1 MKKTVIAAVLC
12 AIAIL
17 IGLSLP
23 KITSNAKDEE
33 LNGAVMRLDEIEGN
47 VNIKTDTHLRLSDK
61 IRIIGASDTSY
72 VGIEYGKY
80 RNEKDV
86 IAAAVEF
93 AGMLNG
99 MYINDEDVAEID
111 NNCTVTAFVVSE
123 NYGAGSS
130 FICWNVTVTFGK
142 NTVGFDIDDETGK
155 VLKSTRILPEQIGV
169 TVDEQVEESV
179 YFVANQLAEYYGY
192 SFSGLDYPY
201 GENSGK
207 WTMRFE
213 DGNVKVEILLYN
225 TSYGWVINDINYEES
240 DEITDDAEISIN

>member
-33 LNGAVMRLDEIEGN
+33 LNGVVMRLDEIEESAD
-47 VNIKTDTHLRLSDK
+47 IETDTHLSLSDK
-61 IRIIGASDTSY
+61 IRIIGEPDTRY

-93 AGMLNG
+93 AGVLNG
-99 MYINDEDVAEID
+99 MYINDEDIAEID

-123 NYGAGSS
+123 NYGAGRS
-130 FICWNVTVTFGK
+130 FICWNVTANFGK
-142 NTVGFDIDDETGK
+142 DVVGFDIDDETGK
-155 VLKSTRILPEQIGV
+155 VLKFSRILAEEIGA

-207 WTMRFE
+207 WTMRFA

-240 DEITDDAEISIN
+240 VEITDDTEIIIN